1 MITSSSNP
9 TIKQIRKL
17 RERKERQQSGLFFVE
32 GLRIVGEALDS
43 NWQIE
48 LLIYSPT
55 LLNSLFG
62 QQLVE
67 KFQKASGRVLPVS
80 EDVFSSLSSKDGPQG
95 IAAVLHQKWVE
106 LEDVVPQPEEI
117 WVALDS
123 VADPGNLGTILRSND
138 AAGVRGVI
146 LLDQCTDPYDP
157 VSIRAS
163 MGAVFNQVLIR
174 ADFQE
179 FAKWKKIHSIPVI
192 GTSDKAKVD
201 YHFCEYPDRMVLLMG
216 SERHGLQEKHFAICD
231 EIVAIPMR
239 GRSDSLNLAVAT
251 ALCVYEIYNKRR
263 ENRSPQEGNPSP

>member
-1 MITSSSNP
+1 MITSLSNP

-32 GLRIVGEALDS
+32 GLRIVGEALES
-43 NWQIE
+43 NWHIE

-62 QQLVE
+62 QQLIE
-67 KFQKASGRVLPVS
+67 KFQTSGGRVLPVS
-80 EDVFSSLSSKDGPQG
+80 EEVFISLSSKDGPQG
-95 IAAVLHQKWVE
+95 IAAVIHQKWAE
-106 LEDVVPQPEEI
+106 LEDIVPQDEEI

-138 AAGVRGVI
+138 AAGARGVI

-157 VSIRAS
+157 ISIRAS

-174 ADFQE
+174 ASFQQ
-179 FAKWKKIHSIPVI
+179 FANWKKIHSIPII
-192 GTSDKAKVD
+192 GTSDKAKID
-201 YHFCEYPDRMVLLMG
+201 YHFFDYPNRMVLLMG

-231 EIVAIPMR
+231 ETVAIPML
-239 GRSDSLNLAVAT
+239 GKSDSLNLAVAT

-263 ENRSPQEGNPSP
+263 ENRLRQEGNSIS